1 MRLLLLTSWTVI
13 LLTLEI
19 AYIQT
24 RVRAIKGI
32 ISANRINPRNCLIHC
47 NHCCHYW
54 IIIFHWLLVNR
65 LFTKTPTCCSLDEQ
79 HLTQVLKFNSRLIS
93 DWLKLSAH
101 YSLPSSMSHDMKA
114 GTTFYFLFIQAN
126 RAGKTSLLY
135 TGNYWFLFL
144 N

>member
-1 MRLLLLTSWTVI
+1 MEMSLSISWNYMTASKYPAVSLYYRQGESKTIQKLISTYYCTYLLGLFYS
-13 LLTLEI
+13 
-19 AYIQT
+19 
-24 RVRAIKGI
+24 
-32 ISANRINPRNCLIHC
+32 S
-47 NHCCHYW
+47 

-101 YSLPSSMSHDMKA
+101 YSLPSSMSRDMKA
-114 GTTFYFLFIQAN
+114 GRSFYFLFIQAN